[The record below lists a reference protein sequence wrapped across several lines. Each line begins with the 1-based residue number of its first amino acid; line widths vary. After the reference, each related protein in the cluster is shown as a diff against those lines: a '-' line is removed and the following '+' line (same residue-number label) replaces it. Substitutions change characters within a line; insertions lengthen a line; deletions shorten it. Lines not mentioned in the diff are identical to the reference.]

1 MLQQPTAE
9 DLPEPHREIFRVLV
23 MAQDYGMSVAESRQM
38 VRDHFGLTESQV
50 ILIEQEGVEADWP
63 PLSSS

>member
-1 MLQQPTAE
+1 
-9 DLPEPHREIFRVLV
+9 